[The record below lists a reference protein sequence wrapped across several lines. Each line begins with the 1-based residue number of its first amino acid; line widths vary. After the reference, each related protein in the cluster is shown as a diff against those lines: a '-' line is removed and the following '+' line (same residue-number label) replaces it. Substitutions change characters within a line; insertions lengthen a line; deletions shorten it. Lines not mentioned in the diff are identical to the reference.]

1 MHTFTHFSTP
11 PTCGRTHEKKQAV
24 ALVAF
29 KKFVNSEIRIFDLRL
44 YCGILPSFREILIV
58 MDNFYL

>member
-1 MHTFTHFSTP
+1 MWPHTW
-11 PTCGRTHEKKQAV
+11 KKQAV